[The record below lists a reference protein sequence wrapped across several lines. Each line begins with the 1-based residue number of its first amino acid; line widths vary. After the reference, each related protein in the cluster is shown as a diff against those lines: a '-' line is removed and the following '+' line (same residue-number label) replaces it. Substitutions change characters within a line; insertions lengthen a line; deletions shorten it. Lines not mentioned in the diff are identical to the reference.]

1 MRSSSRTRLYEDFPI
16 SGAESLAKDY
26 FPITMSAYKIE
37 HVEPPLSRS
46 MTTSPPPK
54 HLRAKPPHKWRVDGT
69 INHEVRALDLIDD
82 KAKELD
88 RISRM
93 YNMTEMAPS
102 IAAST
107 VHMISPYATD
117 LADLRLSRLRIEED
131 HLLEAKRL
139 AEIERLRGP
148 SKKWY
153 ELKTPQFHVEAHKN
167 NELNKSQESWAK
179 LLDYR

>member
-1 MRSSSRTRLYEDFPI
+1 MFGGQTIQFVLLHKFQTKANSYP
-16 SGAESLAKDY
+16 AKFSHIHSQPKHNIY
-26 FPITMSAYKIE
+26 
-37 HVEPPLSRS
+37 RS

-54 HLRAKPPHKWRVDGT
+54 HLRAKPPHKWRVDGK

-88 RISRM
+88 RISKM

-102 IAAST
+102 IASST

-117 LADLRLSRLRIEED
+117 LAELRLSRLRIEED

-148 SKKWY
+148 SEKWY
-153 ELKTPQFHVEAHKN
+153 VHLYTF
-167 NELNKSQESWAK
+167 L
-179 LLDYR
+179 

>member
-1 MRSSSRTRLYEDFPI
+1 
-16 SGAESLAKDY
+16 
-26 FPITMSAYKIE
+26 
-37 HVEPPLSRS
+37 

-54 HLRAKPPHKWRVDGT
+54 HLRAKPPHKWRVDGK

-88 RISRM
+88 RISKM

-102 IAAST
+102 IASST

-117 LADLRLSRLRIEED
+117 LAELRLSRLRIEED

-148 SKKWY
+148 SEKWY
-153 ELKTPQFHVEAHKN
+153 VYLSYTFLESSYLKSMRF
-167 NELNKSQESWAK
+167 
-179 LLDYR
+179 LLLSDDMCQRCTS

>member
-1 MRSSSRTRLYEDFPI
+1 MSYINFKPKLIQIQPSSAIFTLTVNQSIVF
-16 SGAESLAKDY
+16 
-26 FPITMSAYKIE
+26 
-37 HVEPPLSRS
+37 HRS

-54 HLRAKPPHKWRVDGT
+54 HLRAKPPHKWRVDGK
-69 INHEVRALDLIDD
+69 INHEARALDLIDD

-88 RISRM
+88 RISKM

-102 IAAST
+102 IASST

-117 LADLRLSRLRIEED
+117 LAELRLSRLRIEED

-148 SKKWY
+148 SEKWY
-153 ELKTPQFHVEAHKN
+153 VHLYTF
-167 NELNKSQESWAK
+167 L
-179 LLDYR
+179 

>member
-1 MRSSSRTRLYEDFPI
+1 
-16 SGAESLAKDY
+16 
-26 FPITMSAYKIE
+26 
-37 HVEPPLSRS
+37 

-54 HLRAKPPHKWRVDGT
+54 HLRPKPPHKWRVDGK
-69 INHEVRALDLIDD
+69 IDPEIRALDLIDQ

-88 RISRM
+88 TISRM

-117 LADLRLSRLRIEED
+117 LATLRLSRLKIEED

-148 SKKWY
+148 AQKW
-153 ELKTPQFHVEAHKN
+153 
-167 NELNKSQESWAK
+167 
-179 LLDYR
+179 